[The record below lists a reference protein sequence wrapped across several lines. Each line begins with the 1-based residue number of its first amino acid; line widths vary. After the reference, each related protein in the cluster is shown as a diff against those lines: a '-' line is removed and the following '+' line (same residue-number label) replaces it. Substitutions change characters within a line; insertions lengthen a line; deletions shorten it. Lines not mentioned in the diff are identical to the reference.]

1 MAHECLEMML
11 INVSDYVGGVFCYQC
26 DLSHTHTHYISKIT
40 KMFLFIGVSFRVAT
54 RNIIL
59 FSRTALICKSTHTH
73 KCVAIKTCAPIH
85 MHTHTQ
91 KHCDLCI
98 SSFILWAL
106 VYTQCI
112 GNV

>member
-1 MAHECLEMML
+1 MTHECLEMML
-11 INVSDYVGGVFCYQC
+11 INMSDYVGCVFCYQC

-54 RNIIL
+54 RNRIL
-59 FSRTALICKSTHTH
+59 FSLTALICKSTHTH
-73 KCVAIKTCAPIH
+73 KYVAIKTCA
-85 MHTHTQ
+85 HTHTQ

-98 SSFILWAL
+98 SYFILWAL